1 MLREIKPS
9 KVADKEE
16 GKLGER
22 GAEVLIELRSISL
35 EIVQELFRLN
45 KFVIRNPYL
54 ELDVSLDACMHAV
67 RLVLTFD

>member
-1 MLREIKPS
+1 
-9 KVADKEE
+9 
-16 GKLGER
+16 LGER

>member
-54 ELDVSLDACMHAV
+54 ELDVSLYACMHAV
-67 RLVLTFD
+67 RLVLNFD